1 MRLIDADAL
10 IEIAKQ
16 DGAYDYVSAEEI
28 ANAPT
33 IDAEPV
39 KHGRWIDRGTVCQR
53 YECSVCGDQHDWLIL
68 PNNINFCPNCGCAM
82 TKEKEK

>member
-1 MRLIDADAL
+1 MRLIDADEL

-33 IDAEPV
+33 IDICKDCDCRRVAIKALE
-39 KHGRWIDRGTVCQR
+39 ITEYITQ
-53 YECSVCGDQHDWLIL
+53 LF
-68 PNNINFCPNCGCAM
+68 NIKSSG
-82 TKEKEK
+82 EE